1 MSKKVFRIILIVYLF
16 VILALS
22 TIPDGA
28 IRKFDIF
35 TIDKLLHII
44 EYFILAFLA
53 INATKIPS
61 TTIIIWIIIIG
72 LAYGGFNEIWQVLIA
87 TRFASIYDVIADG
100 IGMVLGS
107 IVTYKYLLLAHD

>member
-28 IRKFDIF
+28 IPKFDIF

-53 INATKIPS
+53 INAIKIPS
-61 TTIIIWIIIIG
+61 TKIIILIIIVGIV
-72 LAYGGFNEIWQVLIA
+72 YGGFNEIWQGFVA
-87 TRFASIYDVIADG
+87 DRFASIYDAIANG
-100 IGMVLGS
+100 IGMVIGS
-107 IVTYKYLLLAHD
+107 IVSVKYLLLTHD